1 MKYFDIAIK
10 QMKDNDIIK
19 LKPLNIFMFSLLN
32 LKFFIY
38 ILFFTSCVNGNSK
51 KTFIS
56 SNEKFYKI
64 ENINENDIISD
75 IIEIYDT
82 NSMVFVKG
90 GKFNFGSNTGLER
103 EKPEREVIIQSFL
116 IDKNLV
122 TVEDF
127 RSFVNASNYITEAEI
142 FGNAIVYNDSIDTW
156 QLVDGANWEFPLGK
170 FEKSALPNHPV
181 TQVSWNDALA
191 YCKFCEKTLP
201 SEVQWEFAASERGNK
216 KHQLFYW
223 GNDLIVNNRYMCNT
237 WNSGYPNTI
246 GFQDGFKYTSP
257 IGHFEANSL
266 GIFDMAGNVWEWCY
280 NTHLPYE
287 GNPQIFSTELEGKAQ
302 RGGSFLCNPNYCYG
316 FRLSARS
323 ATSPESSLFHVG
335 FRCVKNINNQR
346 K

>member
-1 MKYFDIAIK
+1 
-10 QMKDNDIIK
+10 
-19 LKPLNIFMFSLLN
+19 MFSFPN
-32 LKFFIY
+32 LKFCIY
-38 ILFFTSCVNGNSK
+38 ILIFSSCVNVTNK

-64 ENINENDIISD
+64 ENINENDVISD

-82 NSMVFVKG
+82 NKMIFLKG
-90 GKFNFGSNTGLER
+90 GKFNFGNDNGLER

-127 RSFVNASNYITEAEI
+127 RGFVNESSYTTEAEI
-142 FGNAIVYNDSIDTW
+142 FGNAIVYDDSINIW
-156 QLVDGANWEFPLGK
+156 QLVDGANWEFPFGK
-170 FEKSALPNHPV
+170 SKKNSSYNHPV

-191 YCKFCEKTLP
+191 YCKFCDKTLP
-201 SEVQWEFAASERGNK
+201 SEVQWEYAASERGQK
-216 KHQLFYW
+216 KNQLFYW
-223 GNDLIVNNRYMCNT
+223 GNDLLVNEKYMCNT

-280 NTHLPYE
+280 NWHLPYE
-287 GNPQIFSTELEGKAQ
+287 GNSQIFPTELEGKAQ
-302 RGGSFLCNPNYCYG
+302 RGGSFLCNPEYCHG

-335 FRCVKNINNQR
+335 FRCVKNITN
-346 K
+346 